1 MPLSAKLVSTGEK
14 DPFMEKPLGSSKVQ
28 PNFRVT
34 LTGEVRKKLGVK
46 VGSLVV
52 FLENERGEVVV
63 KRAELRPV

>member
-1 MPLSAKLVSTGEK
+1 M
-14 DPFMEKPLGSSKVQ
+14 
-28 PNFRVT
+28 
-34 LTGEVRKKLGVK
+34 KLGVK

>member
-1 MPLSAKLVSTGEK
+1 
-14 DPFMEKPLGSSKVQ
+14 MEKPLGSSKVQ

-34 LTGEVRKKLGVK
+34 LTGDVRKRLGVK

-52 FLENERGEVVV
+52 FLENEKGEVVV